1 MRPLA
6 RSRPVPRINRMHQAI
21 EARMNEKTLIGK
33 ETALLQSVLDCFD
46 GGACLV
52 DEKGLVQCMNRAA
65 EELTG
70 YREAELLGRPLLPQ
84 SREQKYAPRRWRSQ
98 SFRRKDGRLVDLLL
112 WECRLDRC
120 ERGAALVQLRP
131 RETRAGAD
139 LSLDEVRDKL
149 GAIFDTFPDGV
160 ILINEAGRIQLFNS
174 GAERLFGYARH
185 EVLGDNVHRLMPSP
199 YREEHGGYIAAYLKT
214 GVRKIIGIGR
224 EVVALRKDGT
234 CFPIYLSIG
243 ELRLEGRRYFVGV
256 THDLTRQKTA
266 ERRLLTLSAAIDQ
279 SPAAVLIT
287 DKIGRIEYVNDR
299 FEELTGGGADEVVG
313 KTVSQLSAGKTSS
326 DRYYRLCEA
335 ISVREERRSEV
346 EDRRKDGA
354 YYWAFESIT
363 PLRNAQG
370 EITHYLAMQRD
381 ITEQKRDKE
390 ALIESEARF
399 RHIAEMTGE
408 WLWEQDAEG
417 RYIYSSNAVRDL
429 LGLEPEEIIGRDYH
443 ELLYVNE
450 RRLEA
455 DEARPFSRLVNQYRH
470 KSGTAVFTESSGEP
484 LFDESGKLF
493 GWRGVDHDITAHKAF
508 EDALRLRDRAIESVR
523 VGIAISDARA
533 PGNPNIYVNP
543 ALCAITGYARDE
555 LLGRSMRILRGPETD
570 QVALAQIHDAIVA
583 GRDCEATLINY
594 RKGGTPFWNELL
606 ISPVAGESGEIT
618 HFIGIHTDVTERRK
632 EAESRH
638 ELEIAKHIQLSLLP
652 GAPLRTARAEL
663 SGVCV
668 PATHVGGDYFDYF
681 KSGDAIDLV
690 VADVSGHSV
699 GAALIMTEVRSALR
713 TEARKM
719 ADASSRPG
727 EILRDLNELLHEDLT
742 RAELFITMFYMKFL
756 PERRK
761 LYYANAGHNC
771 PLLLRAGRDESVP
784 LDTEGLVIGVERA
797 VEFEEKCI
805 ELRGGDCILLYT
817 DGVTEA
823 RSPQGDFFGI
833 ERLKASFRAHRS
845 LPPEDLVKAL
855 LAEVRAF
862 CGSEPP
868 SDDIA
873 IVAMQVK

>member
-1 MRPLA
+1 
-6 RSRPVPRINRMHQAI
+6 
-21 EARMNEKTLIGK
+21 MNEKTLIGG
-33 ETALLQSVLDCFD
+33 ESTLLQSVLDCFD
-46 GGACLV
+46 GGACVV
-52 DEKGLVQCMNRAA
+52 DEKGLVQCMNRVA

-70 YREAELLGRPLLPQ
+70 YREAELVGRPLLPPV
-84 SREQKYAPRRWRSQ
+84 RAGVQKHAMRRWRIQ
-98 SFRRKDGRLVDLLL
+98 AFQRKDGCVVDLLF
-112 WECRLDRC
+112 WECRLQRYA
-120 ERGAALVQLRP
+120 RGAALVQLRA
-131 RETRAGAD
+131 RETRGGAD

-160 ILINEAGRIQLFNS
+160 VLINEAGRIQLFNA

-185 EVLGDNVHRLMPSP
+185 EVLGHDVNCLMPSP
-199 YREEHGGYIAAYLKT
+199 YREEHGGYISAYLKT
-214 GVRKIIGIGR
+214 GVRKIIGVGR
-224 EVVALRKDGT
+224 EVAALRKDGSR
-234 CFPIYLSIG
+234 FPVYLSIG
-243 ELRLEGRRYFVGV
+243 ELRLEGGRYFVGV

-266 ERRLLTLSAAIDQ
+266 ARRLLTLSAAIDQ
-279 SPAAVLIT
+279 SPTGVLIA
-287 DKIGRIEYVNDR
+287 DKEGRIEYANEK
-299 FEELTGGGADEVVG
+299 FEELTGCSAEGVVG
-313 KTVSQLSAGKTSS
+313 KIVSQLTSGKTSS
-326 DRYYRLCEA
+326 DRYQRLCEA
-335 ISVREERRSEV
+335 ISTGAKRRGEV
-346 EDRRKDGA
+346 EDRRRDGA
-354 YYWAFESIT
+354 AYWAYESIT

-370 EITHYLAMQRD
+370 EITHFLAMQRD

-429 LGLEPEEIIGRDYH
+429 LGMEPEEIIGRNYR
-443 ELLYVNE
+443 ELLCVNE
-450 RRLEA
+450 MRPEA
-455 DEARPFSRLVNQYRH
+455 ARPFSRLVNQYRH
-470 KSGTAVFTESSGEP
+470 KKGTVVFTESSGEP
-484 LFDESGKLF
+484 LFDDSGRLF

-543 ALCAITGYARDE
+543 ALCAMTGYSREE
-555 LLGRSMRILRGPETD
+555 LLGRSMRLLRGAETD
-570 QVALAQIHDAIVA
+570 EAALAQIHDAILA
-583 GRDCEATLINY
+583 GRDCEVTLRNY

-606 ISPVAGESGEIT
+606 ISPVAGEGGEIT

-652 GAPLRTARAEL
+652 GAPLRSERAEL

-668 PATHVGGDYFDYF
+668 PASHVGGDYFDFF
-681 KSGDAIDLV
+681 KSGDAIDVV

-713 TEARKM
+713 AEARSL
-719 ADASSRPG
+719 AGASSGPG
-727 EILRDLNELLHEDLT
+727 VILRDLNELLYEDLT

-756 PERRK
+756 PDRRLLK
-761 LYYANAGHNC
+761 YASAGHNW
-771 PLLLRAGRDESVP
+771 PLLLRSNGEVSIP
-784 LDTEGLVIGVERA
+784 LDAEGLVIGVETT

-805 ELRGGDCILLYT
+805 ELHAGDRILLYT
-817 DGVTEA
+817 DGVSEA
-823 RSPQGDFFGI
+823 LSPQGEFFGL
-833 ERLKASFRAHRS
+833 ERLKESFRANRS
-845 LPPEDLVKAL
+845 LSPENLVKAL

-862 CGSEPP
+862 CGAEPP
-868 SDDIA
+868 GDDLA